1 MRRIPCDLLRSE
13 KGSVAPT
20 VGLSLFALIA
30 AGGIA
35 FDYARLASMDTEL
48 QNAADQ
54 AALAAASQLDGT
66 STSMARADAAART
79 FLNNTTYSSNDA
91 GGMAVTISAVN
102 VPSQCSTGPA
112 TVPPVEFF
120 ANKPDAESGCNGFV
134 DPARFAE
141 AKFVRVGVTARQAV
155 YALTPIVGAF
165 RSGAINADATAGLGS
180 SICKVPPLM
189 ICNPNPGTPFPVV
202 AGQGILVV
210 AHQQGQSWS
219 PGNFGFLNAGQSNNG
234 APDLLAAMAYQ
245 DAPLTCQDTATGD
258 VDTGATVPAIDAAN
272 TRFDIYNFA
281 SGGGS
286 TLGACYNGSCP
297 SALNVTKDLVHTS
310 NFNGNNACKLDNGSG
325 GGPPTGWKLAA
336 NRYWPI
342 PGPGPTWHDTNKA
355 LDAMGLPRDNCHYQS
370 YDPTLCSG
378 SRIGDGT
385 WGRMDYWNKNHTGAP
400 PSGYSSWT
408 RYQTYLWEIQNSTI
422 PNGLAAGANVFQ
434 YGQPRCTSG
443 TLDPT
448 RDRRLLTVAIADN
461 CAALSGTSVT
471 VQISKWVDMFFV
483 EPGLNGRGNG
493 STNDEIYLEAV
504 RETQTAGNG
513 ANPQV
518 IRRDVPYLVK

>member
-1 MRRIPCDLLRSE
+1 MRRISSDILRSD

-35 FDYARLASMDTEL
+35 FDYGRLASMDTEL

-66 STSMARADAAART
+66 STSMARAEAAART
-79 FLNNTTYSSNDA
+79 FLTNTTYSSNDS
-91 GGMAVTISAVN
+91 GGMNVTISAVD
-102 VPSQCSTGPA
+102 VPSQCGTG

-120 ANKPDAESGCNGFV
+120 AIKADAESGCNGFV
-134 DPARFAE
+134 DPARFDE

-165 RSGAINADATAGLGS
+165 RSGSINADATAGLGS

-189 ICNPNPGTPFPVV
+189 ICNPSPGTAFPVT
-202 AGQGILVV
+202 AGKGVLVV
-210 AHQQGQSWS
+210 AHQNGQSWS
-219 PGNFGFLNAGQSNNG
+219 SGNFGFLNAGQSNNG

-245 DAPLTCQDTATGD
+245 DAALTCQDTDTGD

-297 SALNVTKDLVHTS
+297 AALNVTKDVIHS
-310 NFNGNNACKLDNGSG
+310 SGFNGNNACKMDNGNG
-325 GGPPTGWKLAA
+325 GGTPTGWKLAA
-336 NRYWPI
+336 NRYWPL
-342 PGPGPTWHDTNKA
+342 PGPGPTWHDTSKP
-355 LDAMGLPRDNCHYQS
+355 LDAMGLPRDNCHYTS
-370 YDPTLCSG
+370 YDSTLCSG
-378 SRIGDGT
+378 SRIGDGV
-385 WGRMDYWNKNHTGAP
+385 WGRADYWAKNHTGAP
-400 PSGYSSWT
+400 PTGYSSWT
-408 RYQTYLWEIQNSTI
+408 RYQTYIWEIQNNAI
-422 PNGLAAGANVFQ
+422 PNGLPAGSNVFQ
-434 YGQPRCTSG
+434 YGRPQCSTG
-443 TLDPT
+443 TPDPL

-461 CAALSGTSVT
+461 CANLSGTSVP
-471 VQISKWVDMFFV
+471 VQISRWVDMFFV
-483 EPGLNGRGNG
+483 EPGINGRGNG
-493 STNDEIYLEAV
+493 STNDEIYLEVV

-513 ANPQV
+513 SNAQV